1 MDFNN
6 RVREKNAIPCDD
18 ILQKLLS
25 ISHEEHIGNE
35 DVRRK
40 IQAAIGEYDKLLF
53 LGKETET
60 ELVLIHLKVFCSANY
75 AWSKEIKK
83 IRRGREKKKKRII
96 RSGQGWT
103 VQAQPGQLKT
113 NLDGKGLLQ
122 SSVVPNASQSYGII

>member
-1 MDFNN
+1 MDFNS

-18 ILQKLLS
+18 ILQTLLS

-60 ELVLIHLKVFCSANY
+60 TELVLIHLKVFLL
-75 AWSKEIKK
+75 SKLCLEQ
-83 IRRGREKKKKRII
+83 GNKKK
-96 RSGQGWT
+96 
-103 VQAQPGQLKT
+103 
-113 NLDGKGLLQ
+113 
-122 SSVVPNASQSYGII
+122 